1 MIPKG
6 LPQQRHLKF
15 VTYATDSDTSTR
27 HRDEDPVLRVDVRVR
42 PPQSNQA
49 RDNSK
54 QQKDGNASQGHLGQ
68 HLDCYI

>member
-6 LPQQRHLKF
+6 LPQQRHILF
-15 VTYATDSDTSTR
+15 LAYNRDPDASTR

-42 PPQSNQA
+42 PPQSNHIH
-49 RDNSK
+49 DHSDEPEK
-54 QQKDGNASQGHLGQ
+54 EKPSQGHLGQ